1 LNKGLPLGDCI
12 LAIENNLPEV
22 LPSTMRIRVRDVKR
36 KTMERD
42 LLLRYVQKQTWKVGG
57 IGLKDD
63 APLNPDIVEVNAG
76 IDLTNSDTSISDS
89 VQMFTEKIRMLEQVA
104 KSGEIPTGDNGGGI
118 WLNGL
123 KSRQVIDN
131 NDIKAVDNNSI
142 PSFEPIEGY
151 EERIKALIEKDIDQI
166 DKDQEALVSVS
177 PVKDMLLLNRG
188 FQLKELENTELKSKK
203 KFEEVKNKIV
213 MMKNKINS
221 DK

>member
-1 LNKGLPLGDCI
+1 M
-12 LAIENNLPEV
+12 AIENNLPEV

-57 IGLKDD
+57 IGIKDD
-63 APLNPDIVEVNAG
+63 SPLNPDIVEVNAG
-76 IDLTNSDTSISDS
+76 IDLTNSETNISDS

-104 KSGEIPTGDNGGGI
+104 KTGEIPNADSGGGI

-123 KSRQVIDN
+123 KSRQVIST
-131 NDIKAVDNNSI
+131 NDISVDTKATDNNSN

-166 DKDQEALVSVS
+166 DKDQQALVSAS
-177 PVKDMLLLNRG
+177 PVKDMLLQNRG
-188 FQLKELENTELKSKK
+188 FQLKELENIELKSKK
-203 KFEEVKNKIV
+203 KLEEVANKIV

>member
-1 LNKGLPLGDCI
+1 MNKGLPLGDCI
-12 LAIENNLPEV
+12 MAIENNLPEV

-42 LLLRYVQKQTWKVGG
+42 LLLRYVQKQIWKVGG

-104 KSGEIPTGDNGGGI
+104 KTGEIPNVDNSGGI

-131 NDIKAVDNNSI
+131 NDISI
-142 PSFEPIEGY
+142 DINTPSLEPIEGY

-166 DKDQEALVSVS
+166 DKDQQALVSVS

-213 MMKNKINS
+213 MMKNKIN
-221 DK
+221 

>member
-1 LNKGLPLGDCI
+1 M
-12 LAIENNLPEV
+12 AIENNLPEV

-42 LLLRYVQKQTWKVGG
+42 LLLRYVQKQIWKVGG
-57 IGLKDD
+57 IGLNDD

-104 KSGEIPTGDNGGGI
+104 KTGEIPNVDNGGGI

-131 NDIKAVDNNSI
+131 NDISIDINADNNNT

-151 EERIKALIEKDIDQI
+151 EERIKVLIEKDIDQI
-166 DKDQEALVSVS
+166 DKDQQALISVS
-177 PVKDMLLLNRG
+177 PVKDMLLFNRG

-213 MMKNKINS
+213 MMKNKIN
-221 DK
+221 